1 MGFIDTYAPPEITE
15 LINTNLNQLIN
26 AQNGGLL
33 SIGIIG
39 TLWSASNGVNAI
51 TKAFNRAYNVE
62 EDRSFIVARLIAIL
76 LTIAMIVVISV
87 ALLLP
92 IFGEVIV
99 GYLFSFIGLSENF
112 IEIWNM
118 SRWIVSST
126 VFFIVFVTLYTLA
139 PNLKVQ
145 LKHSIWGALFATLS
159 WQLVSLAFS

>member
-1 MGFIDTYAPPEITE
+1 MRSLPISTFFPYTT
-15 LINTNLNQLIN
+15 LFRS
-26 AQNGGLL
+26 

-92 IFGEVIV
+92 IFGEVIG
-99 GYLFSFIGLSENF
+99 GYLFSFICLSENF
-112 IEIWNM
+112 IVILY
-118 SRWIVSST
+118 IVCC
-126 VFFIVFVTLYTLA
+126 VFFLCSYR
-139 PNLKVQ
+139 
-145 LKHSIWGALFATLS
+145 GC
-159 WQLVSLAFS
+159 